1 MTVKQQILKQLYKL
15 IMLKGKLFP
24 SAFDTQK
31 NELHMAGLQS
41 FYDLTTTA
49 NNGSTVNFAE
59 FKGKKIII
67 VNTASN
73 CGYTAQ
79 YDELETLYR
88 QYKNKLIV
96 LAFPANDF
104 QNQEQGNDDSIAQ
117 FCRLN
122 YGISFPIMQKSSVV
136 KSNDQNPV
144 FKWLSY
150 DSCNGWC
157 HQQPTW
163 NFCKYIVD
171 EDGNL
176 THFFSQ
182 NISPLSKI
190 FIEAVENDNNVFA
203 DIK

>member
-1 MTVKQQILKQLYKL
+1 MTLKQQLLKQLYKL

-31 NELHMAGLQS
+31 NELQVAGLQS

-49 NNGSTVNFAE
+49 NNGSAINFAE

-88 QYKNKLIV
+88 QYKNKLVV

-104 QNQEQGNDDSIAQ
+104 QNQERGNDDTIAQ

-122 YGISFPIMQKSSVV
+122 YGISFPLMQKSSVV
-136 KSNDQNPV
+136 KGDNQNPI
-144 FKWLSY
+144 FKWLSD
-150 DSCNGWC
+150 DSYNGWC

-171 EDGNL
+171 ENGNL

-190 FIEAVENDNNVFA
+190 FIEAIEN
-203 DIK
+203 

>member
-1 MTVKQQILKQLYKL
+1 MTLKQQILKQLYKL
-15 IMLKGKLFP
+15 IMLKGQLFP
-24 SAFDTQK
+24 SVFDAQK
-31 NELHMAGLQS
+31 NEMHVTGFKS

-49 NNGSTVNFAE
+49 NNGSGIDFSE

-67 VNTASN
+67 VNTASD

-88 QYKNKLIV
+88 QYKNKLVV

-104 QNQEQGNDDSIAQ
+104 QNQERGSDDTIAQ

-136 KSNDQNPV
+136 KGDNQNPI
-144 FKWLSY
+144 FKWLSD
-150 DSCNGWC
+150 DSHNGWC

-171 EDGNL
+171 ENGNL

-190 FIEAVENDNNVFA
+190 FIEAVEN
-203 DIK
+203 